1 MRFEEGVRRSKEG
14 AQAMFEFHEPGS
26 VKYPVYPVPPQTKG
40 DAEITLIRSILR
52 LSAIHD
58 VVEAVRILHD
68 EGREAFDAL
77 FALHSPT
84 PEAPESK
91 EGE

>member
-1 MRFEEGVRRSKEG
+1 
-14 AQAMFEFHEPGS
+14 MFEFHEPGS
-26 VKYPVYPVPPQTKG
+26 VKYPVCPVPPQTRG

-77 FALHSPT
+77 FALPSPT